1 MTKSSLVKRPMAL
14 VLKKKINPVLKPGFS
29 EYYLKIHHIE
39 SVRHKPLNGTHHH
52 ARSMIWEQDH
62 SMQVNC
68 MHSIV
73 MWRKM
78 HTVNLYYNVQMY
90 DELYSLHMHRHFG
103 TKFQSAQHLNQCCF
117 LYRYKVM
124 AHRWLSRIHQHV

>member
-1 MTKSSLVKRPMAL
+1 MAL

-39 SVRHKPLNGTHHH
+39 SVHHKPLNGTHHH

-68 MHSIV
+68 MYSSHVAQDAHS
-73 MWRKM
+73 
-78 HTVNLYYNVQMY
+78 
-90 DELYSLHMHRHFG
+90 
-103 TKFQSAQHLNQCCF
+103 
-117 LYRYKVM
+117 
-124 AHRWLSRIHQHV
+124 